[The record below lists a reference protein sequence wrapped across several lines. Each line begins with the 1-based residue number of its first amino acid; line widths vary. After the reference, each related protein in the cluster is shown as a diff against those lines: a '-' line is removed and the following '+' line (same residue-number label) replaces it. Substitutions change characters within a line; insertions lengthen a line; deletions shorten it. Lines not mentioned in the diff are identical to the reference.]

1 MDYQNQPQ
9 WNDLALHMPTSFDDD
24 FLAMLQRQINA
35 ANPQQL
41 LIDPSRFPAPP
52 IEQPTPPLSEESS
65 PGPSEDHN
73 NSPVQATRS
82 TRRTSAQMPLH
93 DFTSSLLAHRDP
105 QDDPH
110 KRKAHDV
117 DSEDGEDGQPTH
129 KSQHR
134 SNENGVTCCL
144 ITSPPVRVPL
154 IPLNASCRR
163 WVIQEGWW
171 QPPEIRW
178 SA

>member
-1 MDYQNQPQ
+1 MDYQNQSQ

-41 LIDPSRFPAPP
+41 LIDPTRFPAPP
-52 IEQPTPPLSEESS
+52 IEQPTPPLSEQSS
-65 PGPSEDHN
+65 PGPSEDQN
-73 NSPVQATRS
+73 NSPVQTTRS
-82 TRRTSAQMPLH
+82 TRRVSAQADYAGGH
-93 DFTSSLLAHRDP
+93 LAYQDL

-110 KRKAHDV
+110 KRKVQDV
-117 DSEDGEDGQPTH
+117 DSEDDEDGQPTH

-134 SNENGVTCCL
+134 SNENGVTSCL
-144 ITSPPVRVPL
+144 ITGPPVRVSL
-154 IPLNASCRR
+154 IPFNACCR
-163 WVIQEGWW
+163 WWIVQEGGW
-171 QPPEIRW
+171 QPSQVWW